1 MGDAAIITTSHGR
14 VRGLNPALAQMVTN
28 HANAKPKATMLKNI
42 TTSATIGSP
51 STSLACV

>member
-1 MGDAAIITTSHGR
+1 M
-14 VRGLNPALAQMVTN
+14 RGLNPALAQMVTN